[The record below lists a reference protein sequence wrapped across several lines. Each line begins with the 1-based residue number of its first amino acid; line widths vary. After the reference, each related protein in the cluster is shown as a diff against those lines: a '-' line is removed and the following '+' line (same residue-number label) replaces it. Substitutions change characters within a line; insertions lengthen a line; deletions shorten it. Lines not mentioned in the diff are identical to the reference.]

1 VTEEWLF
8 SMPFGSIRNW
18 NELKRIFLE
27 KYFLASHATNI
38 RKEILLYNWELL
50 FIYLFLA
57 IFAKYYSLVLV
68 LILVV
73 FFVLFA
79 EYKPPP
85 NP

>member
-1 VTEEWLF
+1 MTEEWLF

-73 FFVLFA
+73 FLLISLLVQTL
-79 EYKPPP
+79 P
-85 NP
+85 N